1 MLVPSKKSTKLFKH
15 HSSNPLIC
23 ERLQDDGNNQDTAS
37 YVTGKIHIY
46 GIVSQIRLAVS
57 LVRQL
62 YRLVCRITL
71 GWGWMSG
78 TYKGTDLL

>member
-1 MLVPSKKSTKLFKH
+1 MLVTSKKSTKLFKH
-15 HSSNPLIC
+15 HTSNPLIC

-62 YRLVCRITL
+62 YGLACRITP

-78 TYKGTDLL
+78 TDNRTGLL